1 MARYEYG
8 ERIGETAMLRIGAS
22 AIIWDETGEKVL
34 LTRRTDN
41 GRWCIPGGA
50 MDPGESAAEACVR
63 EVYEETGLRARVTRL
78 VGIYSSPDRIVV
90 YADGNRV
97 QVIAL
102 SFEAEVIGG
111 TLGLSNETTDSGY
124 FSITEMRNMDVMEP
138 HVERIEDALLKQT
151 EAIVK

>member
-22 AIIWDETGEKVL
+22 AIIWDETGERVL

-50 MDPGESAAEACVR
+50 MDPGESAEEACVR

-90 YADGNRV
+90 YADGNRI

-111 TLGLSNETTDSGY
+111 TLGLSDETTECGY
-124 FSITEMRNMDVMEP
+124 FSIPEMRNMDVMEP
-138 HVERIEDALLKQT
+138 HAERYRRRAAQAERSDN
-151 EAIVK
+151 